1 MTLAASRATE
11 GPTRV
16 IVVGEILHSRRML
29 HPATPEVTVG
39 RFASL
44 YEAVAKARNDLSRS
58 ISDRADGALESV
70 HTDTLVKCALAATD
84 DADVSAILTSLAAI
98 PEFVLCGSVSLPCA
112 IRTSRVT
119 DSSAIEEF
127 CRLMT
132 SLPDAYSGHK
142 PQVPLAAVPSVD
154 ELADHGDW
162 LGGPHAH
169 ARIAAD
175 LASRE
180 LHELG
185 GDWRCVRIDSA
196 GTLSSASILAG
207 IPEVR
212 AAGRTWTQWFAG
224 LGQHPAVLSRHAS
237 VVMSISD
244 DAILLVPAD
253 GVHSLEGELRRD
265 FERSFPR
272 CRLRWAAAELNQ
284 SSTPFSV
291 AKCYTSKLRA
301 ARRSEMYGPIAS
313 PHGSSATNN
322 EALNPAS

>member
-1 MTLAASRATE
+1 MTADASLATKGAA
-11 GPTRV
+11 RV
-16 IVVGEILHSRRML
+16 IVVGELLHSRRIL
-29 HPATPEVTVG
+29 HPATPEITVG

-44 YEAVAKARNDLSRS
+44 YEAVAKSRNDLSRN

-70 HTDTLVKCALAATD
+70 HTDTLVKCALVATD
-84 DADVSAILTSLAAI
+84 DADISALFTSLAAI

-119 DSSAIEEF
+119 DSSVIEEF

-142 PQVPLAAVPSVD
+142 PQLPLAEVPDVD

-169 ARIAAD
+169 ARIAPD
-175 LASRE
+175 LASRK
-180 LHELG
+180 LHQLG
-185 GDWRCVRIDSA
+185 GYWQCVRIDGA
-196 GTLSSASILAG
+196 GTLSSASALTG
-207 IPEVR
+207 ISDVR
-212 AAGRTWTQWFAG
+212 TAGRTWTQWFAG
-224 LGQHPAVLSRHAS
+224 LGQHPAVLNGQAS

-244 DAILLVPAD
+244 DAILLVPAEA
-253 GVHSLEGELRRD
+253 VQSLERELRRD
-265 FERSFPR
+265 FQRCFPR
-272 CRLRWAAAELNQ
+272 NQLRWAAAELNE

-301 ARRSEMYGPIAS
+301 ARRSEMHDPIAS
-313 PHGSSATNN
+313 QHGSSATDN
-322 EALNPAS
+322 EALNPAC